1 MQSQGSN
8 ALILRTVRSESTRI
22 FVIKF
27 LPFVNGRFIAISEG
41 SDRIGSICVSIK
53 SYNKV
58 NTAKVI
64 PSKSDSMFISTLS
77 ERISSMINGIS
88 VISLHSSKQ
97 LNLDDMR
104 AIIEELMN
112 LIKMEGNESDNQ
124 NGRK

>member
-64 PSKSDSMFISTLS
+64 PSKGDSMFISTLS
-77 ERISSMINGIS
+77 ERISSMINGIA
-88 VISLHSSKQ
+88 VISLHCSKQ

-104 AIIEELMN
+104 AIIEELMY

-124 NGRK
+124 NERK

>member
-27 LPFVNGRFIAISEG
+27 LAFVNGRFIAISEG

-88 VISLHSSKQ
+88 VISLDSSKQ

-124 NGRK
+124 NERK

>member
-27 LPFVNGRFIAISEG
+27 LPFVNGRFIAIAEG
-41 SDRIGSICVSIK
+41 SDKIGSICVSIK

-104 AIIEELMN
+104 AIIGEIMN

-124 NGRK
+124 NEQK

>member
-88 VISLHSSKQ
+88 VISLDSSKQ

-124 NGRK
+124 NERK

>member
-64 PSKSDSMFISTLS
+64 PSKGDSMFISTLS

-88 VISLHSSKQ
+88 VISLHCSKQ

-104 AIIEELMN
+104 AIIEELMY

-124 NGRK
+124 NERK

>member
-22 FVIKF
+22 FAIKF

-41 SDRIGSICVSIK
+41 PDRIGSICVSIK

-97 LNLDDMR
+97 LNLDDMT

-124 NGRK
+124 NECK

>member
-27 LPFVNGRFIAISEG
+27 LPFVNGRFIAIYEG

-77 ERISSMINGIS
+77 ERISSIINGIS

-124 NGRK
+124 NERK

>member
-1 MQSQGSN
+1 MQNQGSN

-53 SYNKV
+53 SHNKV

-124 NGRK
+124 NERK

>member
-8 ALILRTVRSESTRI
+8 ALILRTVRSKSTRI

-124 NGRK
+124 DERK

>member
-27 LPFVNGRFIAISEG
+27 LPFVNGRFIAISES

-124 NGRK
+124 NERK

>member
-77 ERISSMINGIS
+77 EKISSMINGIS
-88 VISLHSSKQ
+88 VISLHCSKQ
-97 LNLDDMR
+97 LNLDDMG

-124 NGRK
+124 NERK